1 MEITEAG
8 MRIGFLILF
17 VSLAVA
23 ACGHDERPVVVQPP
37 PAQTVVVPTP
47 QSTGQQP
54 VVVTPPSPSR

>member
-1 MEITEAG
+1 
-8 MRIGFLILF
+8 MRLGFLILF

-47 QSTGQQP
+47 PPNGQAP
-54 VVVTPPSPSR
+54 VVVTPSAPNR